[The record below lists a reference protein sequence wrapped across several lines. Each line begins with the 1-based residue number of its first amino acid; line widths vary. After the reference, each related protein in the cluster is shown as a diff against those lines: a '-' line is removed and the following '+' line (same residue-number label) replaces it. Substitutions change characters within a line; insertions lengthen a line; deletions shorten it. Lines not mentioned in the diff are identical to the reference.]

1 MLAKRSYWKA
11 FMVKTIARL
20 PAAVL
25 SLTGFLLLPVCQA
38 ETRPLWEIGAGVSV
52 LSMPDYRGSDVT
64 NVHVLPIPY
73 LVYRGE
79 FLKADQGGLRGLLF
93 DSERLELNISL
104 NGTLPAFDDDNPAR
118 RGMAEL
124 KPTVEMGPT
133 ADFHL
138 WRSADRRSRVDLR
151 LPIRTAITVES
162 DPRQIGWLF
171 SPNLILEM
179 RDPAGLPGWNF
190 SLQGGPYFN
199 DREYNAYFYSVN
211 PADATATRPAYDAG
225 GGYSGAQA
233 MVTLTK
239 RFARHWVGGYVRY
252 DNLSGA
258 VYENSPLV
266 ETQHAVAAGIA
277 LSWVFG
283 ESSRLVEVED

>member
-1 MLAKRSYWKA
+1 ML
-11 FMVKTIARL
+11 KTSARL
-20 PAAVL
+20 PAA
-25 SLTGFLLLPVCQA
+25 SLALAGLLALPVCHA

-64 NVHVLPIPY
+64 NTHVLPVPY

-93 DSERLELNISL
+93 ESERLEVNISL
-104 NGTLPAFDDDNPAR
+104 NGTLPALDDDNPAR
-118 RGMAEL
+118 QGMDEL
-124 KPTVEMGPT
+124 KPTAELGPT

-138 WRSADRRSRVDLR
+138 WRSADRRMRLDLR
-151 LPIRTAITVES
+151 LPVRTAITVES

-179 RDPAGLPGWNF
+179 RDPGGLPGWNF
-190 SLQGGPYFN
+190 SVQGGPYFN
-199 DREYNAYFYSVN
+199 DREYNAYFYSVS
-211 PADATATRPAYDAG
+211 PAEATAARPAYDAA
-225 GGYSGAQA
+225 GGYSGSQF

-239 RFARHWVGGYVRY
+239 RFPRHWVGGYVRY

-258 VYENSPLV
+258 VYEGSPLV
-266 ETQHAVAAGIA
+266 ETEHAVAGGVAV
-277 LSWVFG
+277 SWIFG
-283 ESSRLVEVED
+283 VSSRRVETED